1 LIEITEARQ
10 SLRHSGGM
18 ETATAPDAADAAS
31 APTASVAVGP
41 SHRLIARR
49 LPLNTFRE
57 NVIVLARDSAA
68 LRPARL
74 AGVRKVEVR
83 AGGRSLLAS
92 PMICDDP
99 AMVGPNDVGLPEP
112 AFHRLGVAPG
122 EAVEVTPAR
131 TPHTVDALRA
141 KIGGEALCA
150 ADYAEIAQDLA
161 THRWSDLEI
170 AAFLVA
176 CASFMTPDET
186 LWLCRGM
193 VAAGHQ
199 LRWPR
204 GLVVD
209 KHCIGGIP
217 GNRTS
222 LIVTP
227 IVAAHGLLM
236 PKTSSRA
243 ITSPAGTADTMEV
256 LARVDL
262 DEAEMRA
269 VVETC
274 GACIVWGG
282 RVELSPADDVLI
294 SVERPLGVDTPEQM
308 VASILSKKVAAG
320 SSHLVL
326 DVPVGPSAKVRD
338 PRAAL
343 KLKKLFE
350 YVAGRLDLSIDV
362 LLTDGRQPI
371 GRGVGPVLEAR
382 DVTAVLQNRAD
393 APADLRE
400 KAIQLAGRLLEQ
412 DPDLLGGTGER
423 RARELLESGAAR
435 RKMEELIAAQ
445 GASPLN
451 GALGDLVRDVPAPR
465 AGTVTAI
472 DCLRIASVARL
483 AGAPTDPGAGL
494 DLLARVGDRVVAGQ
508 PLYRIHASEASDFAF
523 ASEAAGERNGMEIA
537 P

>member
-1 LIEITEARQ
+1 
-10 SLRHSGGM
+10 M
-18 ETATAPDAADAAS
+18 ETTTAPDAAGALCAT
-31 APTASVAVGP
+31 APPLAVGP
-41 SHRLIARR
+41 SRRLIARR

-57 NVIVLARDSAA
+57 NVIVLARESAA
-68 LRPARL
+68 LRPERL

-83 AGGRSLLAS
+83 AGARSLLAS

-112 AFHRLGVAPG
+112 AFRRLGVAPG
-122 EAVEVTPAR
+122 EEVDVTPAR
-131 TPHTVDALRA
+131 TPRTVDALRA
-141 KIGGEALCA
+141 KIAGETLPA

-161 THRWSDLEI
+161 AHRWSDMEI

-176 CASFMTPDET
+176 CASFMTPEET

-193 VAAGHQ
+193 VAAGRQ
-199 LRWPR
+199 LHWPR
-204 GLVVD
+204 GVVVD

-262 DEAEMRA
+262 DEAQMRA

-274 GACIVWGG
+274 GACIAWGG

-338 PRAAL
+338 RRAAL

-371 GRGVGPVLEAR
+371 GRGVGPALEAR
-382 DVTAVLQNRAD
+382 DVKAVLENRAD
-393 APADLRE
+393 APADLRD
-400 KAIQLAGRLLEQ
+400 KAIRLAGRLLEQ
-412 DPDLLGGTGER
+412 DPTLLGGAGEG
-423 RARELLESGAAR
+423 RARELLESGAAA
-435 RKMEELIAAQ
+435 RKMDEIVAAQ
-445 GASPLN
+445 GASPVS
-451 GALGDLVRDVPAPR
+451 GALGGLVREVIAPR
-465 AGTVTAI
+465 AGAIAAI

-494 DLLARVGDRVVAGQ
+494 DLLSRVGDRVAAGQ
-508 PLYRIHASEASDFAF
+508 PLYRIHASEPSDFAF
-523 ASEAAGERNGMEIA
+523 ACEAAGERSGVDIA